1 MHHICLPKS
10 NLRIGDHPTGIRKT
24 KPGKAGIG
32 PFPRRGKKNPIA
44 LTPFP
49 TICHRYIRCIFCR
62 PGLRLYFAVCI
73 NKVKARAHPKVYPNT
88 ARPVGGA
95 QMSTDR
101 NTTDTERQVSPLF
114 RVVQVLLLATF
125 VVAVYLPGLSM
136 VHHRLFKSSRV
147 ERYGHV
153 TQ

>member
-88 ARPVGGA
+88 ARPVGGC
-95 QMSTDR
+95 SNVNRSKYDGYRKTGI
-101 NTTDTERQVSPLF
+101 TLVSSGAGAASRHF
-114 RVVQVLLLATF
+114 CSGR
-125 VVAVYLPGLSM
+125 LSARTK
-136 VHHRLFKSSRV
+136 HGASPSLQK
-147 ERYGHV
+147 
-153 TQ
+153 QPC